1 MYRLTI
7 AVDAIGKDDALS
19 LDMSRELMQILLDAM
34 TAINL
39 TYLRRG
45 IRFPD
50 LLASDVRY
58 KLEQP
63 APGSVCGDDDWQDIA
78 VTFRRM
84 FGDCDD
90 LAPIRAAQLQHRG
103 IVARAIALLRRS
115 NPHTRHSRHDYHI
128 VVMWPFG
135 LSSYPPTVYRDPS
148 GTRDRQGRVLLL
160 EDPSRLKG
168 MR

>member
-1 MYRLTI
+1 MYRLTLAI
-7 AVDAIGKDDALS
+7 DAIGKDDPLS
-19 LDMSRELMQILLDAM
+19 LDLSREQMQIVLDAV

-45 IRFPD
+45 IRYPD

-63 APGSVCGDDDWQDIA
+63 PPGSVCGDDDWQDIA
-78 VTFRRM
+78 VTYRRKI
-84 FGDCDD
+84 GDCDD

-103 IVARAIALLRRS
+103 VAARAIALLRRS
-115 NPHTRHSRHDYHI
+115 HAFTPQSRHDYHI
-128 VVMWPFG
+128 VVMWPQG
-135 LSSYPPTVYRDPS
+135 LGSYPATVYRDPS